1 MVGPWGCGGSAQI
14 VKATNEGQNKISKL
28 AFRSPLVALK
38 MEIISIDVS
47 NDSCVRGLN

>member
-14 VKATNEGQNKISKL
+14 VKATNEGQSKISKL

-38 MEIISIDVS
+38 NFTDALRHLI
-47 NDSCVRGLN
+47 